1 MSEVERAPAP
11 LIRASGVGVRFGE
24 RSILEDVDCAVVP
37 GEIVTLIGPNG
48 AGKTTLVRVL
58 LGLLRPG
65 RGKVERRRG
74 LGIGYVPQR
83 MAIEPTLPLSVAGF
97 LALGRRATR
106 DAYRAAL
113 EEVGVGR
120 LLDVP
125 VQQISGGEFQRVVLA
140 RALLREPDLLVLD
153 EPAQGVDVGGQR
165 ELYRLI
171 ARLRERRGCAVVLVS
186 HDLHL
191 VMAATDRV
199 LCINGH
205 VCCTGEP
212 AAVSD
217 HPEYRRLFG
226 PLDREF
232 AVYTHEHDH
241 RHDVH
246 GDVVPGHAGG
256 ADHGRG
262 GHEH

>member
-1 MSEVERAPAP
+1 MADDQA
-11 LIRASGVGVRFGE
+11 LIRADGIAVDFGDRKILHDVGVA
-24 RSILEDVDCAVVP
+24 IAP

-48 AGKTTLVRVL
+48 GGKTTLVRVL

-65 RGKVERRRG
+65 SGRVRRRAR
-74 LGIGYVPQR
+74 LRIGYVPQR
-83 MAIEPTLPLSVAGF
+83 MHIEPTLPLSVSGF
-97 LALGRRATR
+97 LALGRRAGR

-113 EEVGVGR
+113 AEVGVAH
-120 LLDVP
+120 LLDSP
-125 VQQISGGEFQRVVLA
+125 VQQVSGGEFQRVVLA
-140 RALLREPDLLVLD
+140 RALLREPALLVLD
-153 EPAQGVDVGGQR
+153 EPAQGVDIGGQR

-171 ARLRERRGCAVVLVS
+171 AGLRERRGCAVLLVS

-212 AAVSD
+212 ATVTD

-226 PLDREF
+226 PIDREF
-232 AVYTHEHDH
+232 AVYTHAHDH
-241 RHDVH
+241 EHDVH
-246 GDVVPGHAGG
+246 GDVVETETGG
-256 ADHGRG
+256 A
-262 GHEH
+262 